1 MGEMNGEGQIEVLEN
16 DIRTLRKQLQEKV
29 QQLKTL
35 KKHFQ
40 TECLLHWYKRHT
52 IRWCVY

>member
-40 TECLLHWYKRHT
+40 KVSIGGAR
-52 IRWCVY
+52 RAGQQ